1 MQKKLAI
8 PLVLIISF
16 ILLACSISY
25 EGINWSGD
33 EESNRLSTGTALQ
46 ELLNGITE
54 EAPSSRIGGPLPVA
68 EPTNVPQPTAVAE
81 PIPVPVTN
89 TTTEYSVTAQNF
101 DCICEATGTV
111 TQEYKVEGDQ
121 LLIGGMVFDKV
132 GTNCYRRSWMGYYIL
147 VSGEGDNQTETQ
159 VEESRSSVITLTET
173 GYIMENYQGDSGS
186 PCCIN
191 TFTKKE

>member
-25 EGINWSGD
+25 EGINFTDD
-33 EESNRLSTGTALQ
+33 EQLNRLSTGTALQ
-46 ELLNGITE
+46 ELLNEFTA
-54 EAPSSRIGGPLPVA
+54 EAPSSGIGGPLPVT
-68 EPTNVPQPTAVAE
+68 EPTSVPQPTAVAE

-89 TTTEYSVTAQNF
+89 TATEFSVTAQNF
-101 DCICEATGTV
+101 DCICEASGTV

-121 LLIGGMVFDKV
+121 LQIGGMVFEKI
-132 GTNCYRRSWMGYYIL
+132 GTNSYRRSWMGYYIL

-159 VEESRSSVITLTET
+159 VEESRSSVITLTEN
-173 GYIMENYQGDSGS
+173 GYIMENFQGDSGS

-191 TFTKKE
+191 TFTKNK